1 MKEHQTPMAK
11 HMLGRRIGA
20 FTLAL
25 GALTLVGCAA
35 FAPATPEHAVQQRA
49 TAYWKARVAGQVDKA
64 YALSTPSY
72 RKLRTEAQFKQQFGA
87 GASVEGAEVNK
98 VTCEAEKCTAQIKIS
113 VKPALM
119 GLKLDTIATYLDEV
133 WLLEDGQW
141 WHYQEP

>member
-1 MKEHQTPMAK
+1 MAK
-11 HMLGRRIGA
+11 HMLGRRSGA

-25 GALTLVGCAA
+25 GALTWAGCAA
-35 FAPATPEHAVQQRA
+35 FAPATPEQAVQQRA

-64 YALSTPSY
+64 YALSIPSY

>member
-1 MKEHQTPMAK
+1 MRCP
-11 HMLGRRIGA
+11 
-20 FTLAL
+20 
-25 GALTLVGCAA
+25 
-35 FAPATPEHAVQQRA
+35 PP
-49 TAYWKARVAGQVDKA
+49 
-64 YALSTPSY
+64 Y
-72 RKLRTEAQFKQQFGA
+72 RNLRTEAQFKQQFGA